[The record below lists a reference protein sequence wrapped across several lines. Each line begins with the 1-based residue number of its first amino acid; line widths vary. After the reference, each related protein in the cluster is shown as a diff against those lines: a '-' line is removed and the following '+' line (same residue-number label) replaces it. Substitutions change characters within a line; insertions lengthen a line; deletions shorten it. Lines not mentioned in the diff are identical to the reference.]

1 MIGVHPAVDKEDI
14 VREKDL
20 AKRSPF
26 TLKRDLLKE
35 HQGDIEQAKD
45 DSTSRGYYSTS
56 SLRHITLIWWSFG
69 IKTLAQ

>member
-14 VREKDL
+14 VREKKNL

-45 DSTSRGYYSTS
+45 APPDQCDMPQRTRRIISP
-56 SLRHITLIWWSFG
+56 
-69 IKTLAQ
+69 